1 MNAYKSYKFHA
12 TNWKSSTARTF
23 TFYRKFP
30 SAYYADRWASRI
42 FTKPKSPYIVTLCPG
57 EER

>member
-1 MNAYKSYKFHA
+1 MKSYKFHA

-42 FTKPKSPYIVTLCPG
+42 LTKPKSPYIVTLCPG